1 MALHHTIKDHFRE
14 TRLFTSR
21 AIIALLI
28 SMGLM
33 LVLLAR
39 LFDLQVVQH
48 DTYAVL
54 SDKNRVH
61 IRAVPPTRGLI
72 YDRNGTLLAENLPS
86 FRLEVVSERIDN
98 LDATIAE
105 LRQLIDISDDN
116 IAEFKK
122 DLKSN
127 KRYKPISLRSRLSDE
142 EVARFAVN
150 RHRFPG
156 VDTVAHLYRH
166 YPFKSRGVHALG
178 YVGRI
183 SEQELQSIDSDNYEG
198 SDFIGKTGVERFY
211 EDLLHGEVGV
221 EQIETNAQ
229 GRTLRVLNRNA
240 PVPGLNLYLSLDA
253 ELQRIA
259 ETALGDDNGAVVAI
273 DPTDGSVLALASM
286 PTFDP
291 NLFVGGIDHKTYK
304 ALQDSPDQ
312 PMFNRAIR
320 GRYPP
325 GSTVKPFIGLAGL
338 EYGLIDPNVSTYCQ
352 GWYMLDGDERKYRDW
367 KKTGHG
373 PVDLTQALIESCDVY
388 FYDLALTLGIDRLSQ
403 FLEPFGF
410 SDITGIDISGELT
423 GLVPTR
429 AWKRRAKRQPWYPG
443 ETLITGIGQGFFLTT
458 PLQLATATAA
468 LAQYGDQLRPRLV
481 AATEDPDSGEKV
493 WLPATPNVAVPV
505 GNPDNWA
512 YIIRAMTKVVHSVK
526 GTARRISKGAKFK
539 IAGKTGTAQVFG
551 IKQDEEYVKEDI
563 SKKLRDH
570 ALFVGFAPVDR
581 PRISVAV
588 IVENGGSGGA
598 VASPIARKIMDY
610 YLNEVLPREASSA
623 GKTASAAVSMPASV
637 QQETSP

>member
-1 MALHHTIKDHFRE
+1 MASHPPIKDHFRE
-14 TRLFTSR
+14 TRLFASR
-21 AIIALLI
+21 AVLALLI
-28 SMGLM
+28 SIGLM
-33 LVLLAR
+33 IVLLVR
-39 LFDLQVVQH
+39 LFELQVVQH
-48 DTYAVL
+48 DTYTVL

-61 IRAVPPTRGLI
+61 IRAVSPTRGLI
-72 YDRNGTLLAENLPS
+72 YDRNGVLLAENLPS
-86 FRLEVVSERIDN
+86 YRLEVISEQVDN
-98 LDATIAE
+98 IDATIAE

-116 IAEFKK
+116 IAEFKQ

-166 YPFKSRGVHALG
+166 YPFNGRGVHALG

-198 SDFIGKTGVERFY
+198 SYFIGKTGVERFY

-221 EQIETNAQ
+221 ERIETNAQ
-229 GRTLRVLNRNA
+229 GRTLRVLNRDA

-259 ETALGDDNGAVVAI
+259 ETALGDNNGAVVAI

-286 PTFDP
+286 PTFNP
-291 NLFVGGIDHKTYK
+291 NLFVGGISTKTYK
-304 ALQDSPDQ
+304 VLQDSPDQ

-338 EYGLIDPNVSTYCQ
+338 ELGVIDPNVSTYCQ

-373 PVDLTQALIESCDVY
+373 PVDLNQALVESCDVY

-443 ETLITGIGQGFFLTT
+443 ETLITGIGQGFFLAT

-468 LAQYGDQLRPRLV
+468 LSHYGSQLRPRLV
-481 AATEDPDSGEKV
+481 AATEDPDSGEQI
-493 WLPATPNVAVPV
+493 WFPSTPNVAVPV

-551 IKQDEEYVKEDI
+551 IKQDEKYVAEDI
-563 SKKLRDH
+563 AKKLRDH
-570 ALFVGFAPVDR
+570 ALFIGFAPVDE

-598 VASPIARKIMDY
+598 VASPIARKVMDY
-610 YLNEVLPREASSA
+610 YLNEILPNEALPVPAAST
-623 GKTASAAVSMPASV
+623 TASAPISKK
-637 QQETSP
+637 QEPTP

>member
-1 MALHHTIKDHFRE
+1 MASSNTIKDHFRE
-14 TRLFTSR
+14 TRLFTNR
-21 AIIALLI
+21 AIVALVVTIALLI
-28 SMGLM
+28 
-33 LVLLAR
+33 VLLVR

-48 DTYAVL
+48 ASYAVL

-72 YDRNGTLLAENLPS
+72 YDRNGVLLAENLPS
-86 FRLEVVSERIDN
+86 YRLEVVIERVED
-98 LDATIAE
+98 LDTTIAE
-105 LRQLIDISDDN
+105 LRQLVDISDDN
-116 IAEFKK
+116 IAEFRQ
-122 DLKSN
+122 DLKHT
-127 KRYKPISLRSRLSDE
+127 KRYNPVSLRSRLSDE
-142 EVARFAVN
+142 EVARVAVN
-150 RHRFPG
+150 RYRFPG

-166 YPFKSRGVHALG
+166 YPFDGLGVHALG

-183 SEQELQSIDSDNYEG
+183 SEQELQSIDNANYDG
-198 SDFIGKTGVERFY
+198 TDFIGKTGVERFY

-221 EQIETNAQ
+221 EQVETNAQ
-229 GRTLRVLNRNA
+229 GRTLRVLDRTP
-240 PVPGLNLYLSLDA
+240 PVPGLNLHLSLDI

-259 ETALGDDNGAVVAI
+259 EAAMGDNNGAVVAI
-273 DPTDGSVLALASM
+273 DPTDGSVLALVSM

-291 NLFVGGIDHKTYK
+291 NLFVAGIDSKTYR

-325 GSTVKPFIGLAGL
+325 GSTIKPFIGLAGL
-338 EYGLIDPNVSTYCQ
+338 EYGVVDPNVSTYCQ
-352 GWYMLDGDERKYRDW
+352 GWYMLDGDDHKYRDW
-367 KKTGHG
+367 KKAGHG
-373 PVDLTQALIESCDVY
+373 PVDLTQAIVQSCDVY

-410 SDITGIDISGELT
+410 NDITGIDISGELS

-429 AWKRRAKRQPWYPG
+429 AWKRRAKREPWYPG

-458 PLQLATATAA
+458 PLQLAAATAA
-468 LAQYGDQLRPRLV
+468 LSHNGDQLRPRLV

-493 WLPATPNVAVPV
+493 WLPSIPNAAVPV

-512 YIIRAMTKVVHSVK
+512 FIIRAMTMVVHSAH
-526 GTARRISKGAKFK
+526 GTARRISHGAKFK

-570 ALFVGFAPVDR
+570 ALFIGFAPVEA
-581 PRISVAV
+581 PRIAVAV
-588 IVENGGSGGA
+588 VVENGGSGGA
-598 VASPIARKIMDY
+598 VAAPIARQLMDY
-610 YLNEVLPREASSA
+610 YLNQVLPNESI
-623 GKTASAAVSMPASV
+623 KLMPAS
-637 QQETSP
+637 QTAQKEPAP

>member
-1 MALHHTIKDHFRE
+1 MASSNTIKDHFRE
-14 TRLFTSR
+14 TRLFTNR
-21 AIIALLI
+21 AIIALVVSIGLLI
-28 SMGLM
+28 
-33 LVLLAR
+33 VLLVR

-48 DTYAVL
+48 TTYAVL
-54 SDKNRVH
+54 SDQNRVH
-61 IRAVPPTRGLI
+61 IRAAPPTRGLI
-72 YDRNGTLLAENLPS
+72 YDRNGVLLAENLPS
-86 FRLEVVSERIDN
+86 YRLEVVTERVED

-105 LRQLIDISDDN
+105 LRKLVDISDDN
-116 IAEFKK
+116 IAEFRQ
-122 DLKSN
+122 DLKHT
-127 KRYKPISLRSRLSDE
+127 KRYKPVSLRSRLSDE
-142 EVARFAVN
+142 EVARVAVN

-166 YPFKSRGVHALG
+166 YPFEGLGVHALG

-183 SEQELQSIDSDNYEG
+183 SEQELQNIDNANYDG
-198 SDFIGKTGVERFY
+198 TDFIGKTGVERFY

-221 EQIETNAQ
+221 EQVETNAQ
-229 GRTLRVLNRNA
+229 GRTLRVLDRTP
-240 PVPGLNLYLSLDA
+240 PVPGLNLHLSLDI

-259 ETALGDDNGAVVAI
+259 EAAMGDNNGAVVAI
-273 DPTDGSVLALASM
+273 DPSDGSVLALVSL

-291 NLFVGGIDHKTYK
+291 NLFVAGIDSKTYR

-338 EYGLIDPNVSTYCQ
+338 EYGVVDPNVSTYCQ
-352 GWYMLDGDERKYRDW
+352 GWYMLDGDDHKYRDW
-367 KKTGHG
+367 KKVGHG
-373 PVDLTQALIESCDVY
+373 PVDLTQAIVESCDVY

-410 SDITGIDISGELT
+410 NDITGIDISGELS

-429 AWKRRAKRQPWYPG
+429 AWKRRTKREPWYPG

-468 LAQYGDQLRPRLV
+468 LSHYGDQLRPRLV

-493 WLPATPNVAVPV
+493 WLAPTPNAAVPV

-512 YIIRAMTKVVHSVK
+512 YIIRAMTKVVHSAH
-526 GTARRISKGAKFK
+526 GTARRISLDAKFK

-570 ALFVGFAPVDR
+570 ALFIGFAPVKA
-581 PRISVAV
+581 PRIAVAV

-598 VASPIARKIMDY
+598 VAAPIARQLMDY
-610 YLNEVLPREASSA
+610 YLNQVLPNESIKLMQATQ
-623 GKTASAAVSMPASV
+623 TAQKEPA
-637 QQETSP
+637 P

>member
-1 MALHHTIKDHFRE
+1 MASYHTIKDHFRE
-14 TRLFTSR
+14 TRLFASR
-21 AIIALLI
+21 AVLALLI
-28 SMGLM
+28 SIGLL
-33 LVLLAR
+33 LVLLIR
-39 LFDLQVVQH
+39 LFDLQVIQH
-48 DTYAVL
+48 DTYTVL

-72 YDRNGTLLAENLPS
+72 YDRNGILLAQNLPS
-86 FRLEVVSERIDN
+86 YRLEVVAEQVDD

-105 LRQLIDISDDN
+105 LRKLIDISDDN
-116 IAEFKK
+116 IASFKK
-122 DLKSN
+122 RLKRS
-127 KRYKPISLRSRLSDE
+127 KRYKPISLRARLSDQ

-183 SEQELQSIDSDNYEG
+183 SEQELQTIDSANYEG
-198 SDFIGKTGVERFY
+198 SDFIGKTGIERFY

-221 EQIETNAQ
+221 EQIETNAH
-229 GRTLRVLNRNA
+229 GRTLRVLSHDA
-240 PVPGLNLYLSLDA
+240 PTPGLNLHLSLDI

-259 ETALGDDNGAVVAI
+259 ETALGDNNGAVVAI
-273 DPTDGSVLALASM
+273 DPSDGSVLALASI
-286 PTFDP
+286 PTFNP
-291 NLFVGGIDHKTYK
+291 NLFVTGIDHKTYR
-304 ALQDSPDQ
+304 ALQSSPDQ

-338 EYGLIDPNVSTYCQ
+338 EYGLINPNVSTYCQ
-352 GWYMLDGDERKYRDW
+352 GWYMLDGDDRKYRDW

-373 PVDLTQALIESCDVY
+373 PVDLSQAIIESCDVY
-388 FYDLALTLGIDRLSQ
+388 FYDLALTLGIDRLSL

-443 ETLITGIGQGFFLTT
+443 ETLITGIGQGFFLAT

-481 AATEDPDSGEKV
+481 AATEDPDSGEKI
-493 WLPATPNVAVPV
+493 WLPTVPNVAVAV
-505 GNPDNWA
+505 DNPDNWA
-512 YIIRAMTKVVHSVK
+512 YIIRAMTKVVHSPK
-526 GTARRISKGAKFK
+526 GTARHIGRGAKFR
-539 IAGKTGTAQVFG
+539 IAGKTGTSQVFS
-551 IKQDEEYVKEDI
+551 IKQDEEYVEENI
-563 SKKLRDH
+563 AKKLRDH
-570 ALFVGFAPVDR
+570 ALFIGFAPVDE

-588 IVENGGSGGA
+588 VVENGGSGGA
-598 VASPIARKIMDY
+598 VASPIARKVMDY
-610 YLNEVLPREASSA
+610 YLNQVLPRESKQLMQAPQ
-623 GKTASAAVSMPASV
+623 TVP
-637 QQETSP
+637 QEPTP

>member
-1 MALHHTIKDHFRE
+1 MASSNTIKDHFRE
-14 TRLFTSR
+14 TRMFTSR
-21 AIIALLI
+21 AVIALLCCI
-28 SMGLM
+28 A
-33 LVLLAR
+33 LLALLLVR
-39 LFDLQVVQH
+39 LFDLQVLKH
-48 DTYAVL
+48 ATYAVL
-54 SDKNRVH
+54 SDKNRMH

-72 YDRNGTLLAENLPS
+72 YDRNGILLAENLPS
-86 FRLEVVSERIDN
+86 FQLEVIAEQVED
-98 LDATIAE
+98 LDATIAG
-105 LRQLIDISDDN
+105 LRELIDISDDN
-116 IAEFKK
+116 ISTFKQS
-122 DLKSN
+122 LQRS
-127 KRYKPISLRSRLSDE
+127 KRYKPIALRERLSDA

-166 YPFKSRGVHALG
+166 YPFNGRGVHALG

-183 SEQELQSIDSDNYEG
+183 SEQELQSIDNDNYEG
-198 SDFIGKTGVERFY
+198 SDYIGKTGVERFY

-221 EQIETNAQ
+221 ERVETNAQ
-229 GRTLRVLNRNA
+229 GRTLRVLDRDA

-259 ETALGDDNGAVVAI
+259 ETALGEDNGAVVAI

-291 NLFVGGIDHKTYK
+291 NLFVAGIDSKTYR

-338 EYGLIDPNVSTYCQ
+338 EYGLIDPNTTTYCQ
-352 GWYMLDGDERKYRDW
+352 GWYLLDGDERKYRDW
-367 KKTGHG
+367 KITGHG
-373 PVDLTQALIESCDVY
+373 PMDLSHALIESCDVY

-429 AWKRRAKRQPWYPG
+429 AWKRREKRQPWYPG

-468 LAQYGDQLRPRLV
+468 LSHYGSQLRPRLV
-481 AATEDPDSGEKV
+481 AATEDPGSGEKV
-493 WLPATPNVAVPV
+493 WLPSIPNVAVPV
-505 GNPDNWA
+505 GNPDNWN
-512 YIIRAMTKVVHSVK
+512 YIIRAMTKVVHSSH
-526 GTARRISKGAKFK
+526 GTARRISQGANFK

-551 IKQDEEYVKEDI
+551 IKQDEKYVEEDI
-563 SKKLRDH
+563 AKKLRDH
-570 ALFVGFAPVDR
+570 ALFVGFAPADR
-581 PRISVAV
+581 PRIVVAV

-598 VASPIARKIMDY
+598 VAAPIARQVMDD
-610 YLNEVLPREASSA
+610 YLNRILPAEALPITPA
-623 GKTASAAVSMPASV
+623 NTADTTTTEP
-637 QQETSP
+637 TT